1 MQSGGSGD
9 RIHPQGLHLE
19 SQLREELQ
27 GHQPN
32 FMSSSGLELTK
43 KSLIHSKKPSDRTLV
58 LCTIGSHAPAQV
70 PSSHC

>member
-32 FMSSSGLELTK
+32 FMSSSGLELTQ
-43 KSLIHSKKPSDRTLV
+43 
-58 LCTIGSHAPAQV
+58 SH
-70 PSSHC
+70 